1 MFGQE
6 GDLAVNGYVPFGPAW
21 PLTDR
26 LVARAEGEREF
37 FLAWIES
44 LDVTPQQAAVL
55 RAVVEMAEDR
65 ELVDGRCAVASD
77 PAEVFRRAV
86 VHVAFDEVIRPLVR
100 AGYLTVHPVSVVG
113 LTGPGMIFRVR
124 RPDIVLAIDSA
135 GPLWPQD
142 AWTAMR
148 AG

>member
-1 MFGQE
+1 MHG
-6 GDLAVNGYVPFGPAW
+6 LVPFGPRW

-26 LVARAEGEREF
+26 TAARAAGEREF

-65 ELVDGRCAVASD
+65 ELIDGRCAVNSY
-77 PAEVFRRAV
+77 PAEVSRRAV
-86 VHVAFDEVIRPLVR
+86 IREDFDEVIRPLVR
-100 AGYLTVHPVSVVG
+100 DGYLTAHPVSAVG
-113 LTGPGMIFRVR
+113 LTGPGHIFRVR
-124 RPDIVLAIDSA
+124 RPDIELTIESA
-135 GPLWPQD
+135 GPLWPGD